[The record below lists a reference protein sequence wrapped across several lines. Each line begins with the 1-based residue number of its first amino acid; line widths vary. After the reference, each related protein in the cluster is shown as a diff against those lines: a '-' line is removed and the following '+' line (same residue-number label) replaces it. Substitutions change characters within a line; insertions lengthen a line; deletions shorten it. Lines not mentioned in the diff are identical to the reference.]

1 MKPQTQSDQPAA
13 APGLRERK
21 KARTKAAIQREAVR
35 LFRAQGYSATTVE
48 QVAEAAEVAPSTVF
62 RYFAT
67 KQDLVFSREY
77 DLPFSVLFQAQSPDL
92 TPIEAERRTIR
103 SMLEGISAQELA
115 LQRERWILI
124 ISEPELWG
132 ASLGGITQ
140 TMRVMSEQVAAR
152 AGRDPGDATVRA
164 YAGAVFGVML
174 QVSLEWADDPEM
186 DFATALDEA
195 LQCLEGLRP

>member
-1 MKPQTQSDQPAA
+1 MKPQTQPDQPRAV
-13 APGLRERK
+13 PGLRERK

-35 LFRAQGYSATTVE
+35 LFREQGYAGTTVE

-77 DLPFSVLFQAQSPDL
+77 DLPFSVMFQAQSPEL

-103 SMLEGISAQELA
+103 SMLEDISEEEMA

-124 ISEPELWG
+124 VSEPELWG
-132 ASLGGITQ
+132 AGLGSITQ
-140 TMRVMSEQVAAR
+140 SMRVMSEQVAKR
-152 AGRDPGDATVRA
+152 AGRDPGDAVVRA
-164 YAGAVFGVML
+164 YSGAVFGVML
-174 QVSLEWADDPEM
+174 QVSLEWAEDPDM

-195 LQCLEGLRP
+195 LECLEGLRP